1 MTDLDMTLLDYY
13 VPTDRA
19 VVARQLLHI
28 LFGKN
33 IGFSLNGEVFRS
45 IL

>member
-1 MTDLDMTLLDYY
+1 MNDLDMTLLDY

-28 LFGKN
+28 LFGEN
-33 IGFSLNGEVFRS
+33 IGFPLSGEAFRS